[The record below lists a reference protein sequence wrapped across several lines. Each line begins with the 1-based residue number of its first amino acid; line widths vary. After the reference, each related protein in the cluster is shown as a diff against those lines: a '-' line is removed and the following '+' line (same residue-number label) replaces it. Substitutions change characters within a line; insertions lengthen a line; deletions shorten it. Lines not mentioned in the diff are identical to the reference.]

1 MSIHLNSAGD
11 KNESTTTANG
21 VEAMVAKIG
30 SYNPENAKE
39 GQNLADEILKELV
52 RLGFKDRGF
61 VFRMGD
67 GAYPDNSQADYYA
80 IVMWTRTRRA
90 FHYC

>member
-1 MSIHLNSAGD
+1 M
-11 KNESTTTANG
+11 
-21 VEAMVAKIG
+21 
-30 SYNPENAKE
+30 
-39 GQNLADEILKELV
+39 V

-80 IVMWTRTRRA
+80 IVRGQELGVPSIIVEHGFLNNESDFRKYLSTEDGLKRLGGG
-90 FHYC
+90 